1 MNKTQQTVIV
11 SAVRT
16 PMGSFNGVFSGVSAT
31 KLGSI
36 AIVEALKRA
45 HVRPDQVD
53 AVYMGCVLSA
63 GLGQA
68 PARQAS
74 IGAGIP
80 HSVGATTV
88 NKVCGSSL
96 KTVIMASQAI
106 ALGKAKIVV
115 AGGMENMTRAPYL
128 LEKARQGYRLG
139 HTELVDSVIK
149 DGLWDVY
156 NNFHMGDGGEL
167 CAAKYR
173 LTRREVDDFALE
185 SYRRAQSAIANGV
198 FKREIVPVDV
208 PQRKGSP
215 LTIMED
221 EEPNRVDL
229 KKMCE
234 LKPVFK
240 ADGLLTVGN
249 SPSCNDGAAALVVM
263 AEDEAA
269 RLGLAPMARIID
281 SAGAA
286 LAPEW
291 FTIAPIEAIKL
302 VLKQTGLSIS
312 DIDLFEI
319 NEAFS
324 AVSVAINRE
333 LGLNPKKVN
342 VNGGAVALG
351 HPIGATGARIL
362 TTLLY
367 ALEANGT
374 RRGLASLC
382 IGGGEAI
389 AIVVERML
397 KEAKHG
403 GRTVS
408 VQQQNPTATDA
419 TRKGSRKPLEQS
431 GDELERRP
439 LMGTETKTNRFEM
452 MEMAKVWKE
461 GYLQGLETSLQ
472 LQEQNEQLVKQA
484 VRQGLSAYQQWL
496 AMVPFFAIFQT
507 SQDMAEPLLETACE
521 TSFEYYETAVAGPA
535 RKYTFEANKKVL
547 DTLIPN

>member
-1 MNKTQQTVIV
+1 MSRTRQPVIV

-16 PMGSFNGVFSGVSAT
+16 PMGSFNGVFSSVPAT

-36 AIVEALKRA
+36 AIAEALKCV
-45 HVRPDQVD
+45 HVQPERVD
-53 AVYMGCVLSA
+53 EVYMGCVISA

-80 HSVGATTV
+80 TSVGATTV

-106 ALGKAKIVV
+106 ALGEARIIV

-139 HTELVDSVIK
+139 HAELVDSLVK

-156 NNFHMGDGGEL
+156 NNFHMGNGGEM

-173 LTRREVDDFALE
+173 LTRQEVDDFALE
-185 SYRRAQSAIANGV
+185 SYRRAQKAIATGV
-198 FKREIVPVDV
+198 FKQEIVPVDV
-208 PQRKGSP
+208 PQRKGTT
-215 LTIMED
+215 LTVMED

-229 KKMCE
+229 KKMRE
-234 LKPVFK
+234 LKPVFQE
-240 ADGLLTVGN
+240 DGVLTVGN

-269 RLGLAPMARIID
+269 RLGLAPIARIIGY
-281 SAGAA
+281 AGAA

-291 FTIAPIEAIKL
+291 FTIAPVEAIKL
-302 VLKQTGLSIS
+302 VLKKTGLSIG

-324 AVSVAINRE
+324 AVSLAINRE
-333 LGLNPKKVN
+333 LGLDPKRVN

-362 TTLLY
+362 TTLIY
-367 ALEANGT
+367 ALKANGA

-382 IGGGEAI
+382 IGGGEAV
-389 AIVVERML
+389 AMVVERM
-397 KEAKHG
+397 
-403 GRTVS
+403 
-408 VQQQNPTATDA
+408 
-419 TRKGSRKPLEQS
+419 
-431 GDELERRP
+431 
-439 LMGTETKTNRFEM
+439 
-452 MEMAKVWKE
+452 
-461 GYLQGLETSLQ
+461 
-472 LQEQNEQLVKQA
+472 
-484 VRQGLSAYQQWL
+484 
-496 AMVPFFAIFQT
+496 
-507 SQDMAEPLLETACE
+507 
-521 TSFEYYETAVAGPA
+521 
-535 RKYTFEANKKVL
+535 
-547 DTLIPN
+547 